1 VGTVQAR
8 TGEQILISDKPKL
21 MKRIEM
27 NRLAMIA
34 SLNISHLDNSRIV
47 DMWIRYDTAIQ
58 NSVLNNGKQYTLKL
72 YKECYEFLRN
82 LLLEL
87 QTQPIAFCKSDSDG
101 IPKPLWPLRPL
112 LRGDR
117 NSRRLALS
125 IARSYEQIRL
135 EIDYDDLDSI
145 TESPTP
151 KQEKAISKLSKTL
164 RKFLQRFTRNRP
176 WYLGKLTDPVA
187 PWSKVLTTLSK
198 GPNGPAV
205 ATSHL
210 DAKAIMQNEELYSSL
225 QKFNSVLGQSWVT
238 EWMEKQSTFVDDEE
252 TYHTG
257 RLGFSSEPA
266 GKTRVFAIGDYW
278 TQLSLKPLQISLQ
291 RTLGSISTDASQ
303 DQDKGFKTLLEDS
316 KNHPTFCF
324 DLSSASDRIP
334 AKLQR
339 HRLQLMKDKDL
350 ADSWYQIMTQRDFY
364 VKATDRKVRWAVGQP
379 LGLLSSFP
387 SFALWHHDIIQLAA
401 NWEQFHNGK
410 PLQFFTQYRLL
421 GDDVVI
427 FNAKVARRYQWLLS
441 KIGLTINL
449 SKSIIGDE
457 VNSQIEFAKRL
468 ALRGK
473 EMSSIKH
480 NILTKN
486 DKFNLLDLVEL
497 LCKRDFISPDTVHY
511 ELSSILKSEDLLLLR
526 YLIWLRFSD
535 TPELTIYRKDG
546 NVSLRITREEIIQ
559 SITSKRTA
567 SIIEKMTQIRAL
579 DMETELPRLCSNF
592 EKAVVPYSEK
602 VLIDGSI
609 GDLTGSHPIVLALT
623 QTSRELQFMM
633 FTVLDDL
640 EPDTAS
646 PVEYLPVVSTRSYFS
661 DRKTVNRYFSEIL
674 LESLK
679 EARHKDKTT

>member
-1 VGTVQAR
+1 
-8 TGEQILISDKPKL
+8 
-21 MKRIEM
+21 
-27 NRLAMIA
+27 
-34 SLNISHLDNSRIV
+34 
-47 DMWIRYDTAIQ
+47 
-58 NSVLNNGKQYTLKL
+58 
-72 YKECYEFLRN
+72 
-82 LLLEL
+82 
-87 QTQPIAFCKSDSDG
+87 
-101 IPKPLWPLRPL
+101 L

-145 TESPTP
+145 TELPTP
-151 KQEKAISKLSKTL
+151 KQEKAINNISKKL

-176 WYLGKLTDPVA
+176 WYLGKLTDPIV
-187 PWSKVLTTLSK
+187 PWSNVLTTLSK

-210 DAKAIMQNEELYSSL
+210 DAKAIIQNEELHSSIK
-225 QKFNSVLGQSWVT
+225 KFNSALGQSWVT

-334 AKLQR
+334 AKMQR

-480 NILTKN
+480 NILSKN

-579 DMETELPRLCSNF
+579 DMETEFPKLCSNF

-602 VLIDGSI
+602 VLIDRSI